1 MILEGNSVNTLP
13 KIVYEEMNGTISIS
27 GRSISTDANKYFL
40 IFLNYLDDCLQK
52 KPMNLKIDIDLEY
65 FNTITARELIN
76 FFNIVKKV
84 KKEDFEITINWYA
97 DYDDEDMFD
106 AGEDFQSLTKLKFN
120 VIEKPEKS

>member
-1 MILEGNSVNTLP
+1 MILNGNEVNTLP
-13 KIVYEEMNGTISIS
+13 KIVYEEMDGTISIS

-40 IFLNYLDDCLQK
+40 NFLKYLDDCLQK
-52 KPMNLKIDIDLEY
+52 KPMNLKIDVDLEY

-97 DYDDEDMFD
+97 DYDDEDMLD
-106 AGEDFQSLTKLKFN
+106 AGEDFQAVTKLKFN
-120 VIEKPEKS
+120 IIKNSENS